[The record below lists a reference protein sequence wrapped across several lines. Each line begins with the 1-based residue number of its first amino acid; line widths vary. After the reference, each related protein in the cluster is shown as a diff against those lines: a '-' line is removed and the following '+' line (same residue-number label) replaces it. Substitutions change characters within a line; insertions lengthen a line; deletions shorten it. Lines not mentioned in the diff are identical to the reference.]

1 MKWLFLL
8 LPILCI
14 GQKVEYYKYGYGGM
28 VKYLKKPNSTTIFC
42 DSLARPLV
50 RNEAIDSIVSRYNH
64 KLLTPGNLVITLKT
78 AMVIGKIEKRETSS
92 LEVYNFIYEK
102 VIYKNGLIEVYSNPG
117 NKK

>member
-1 MKWLFLL
+1 
-8 LPILCI
+8 
-14 GQKVEYYKYGYGGM
+14 M

-42 DSLARPLV
+42 DSLARPKV

-102 VIYKNGLIEVYSNPG
+102 VVYKNGLIEVYSNPG